1 MIQYRVC
8 KELSTWWQ
16 RAGRA
21 GRSLSVNAIAIL
33 LVEPCFF
40 DDEKEKILKKAAE
53 KARVSKNVAAGQK
66 RAPEGQ
72 LQPAATKQSRSS
84 MAAPAAPH
92 ATSTKLFETVERM
105 PVKIDPEMDNFINAE
120 RRPANDRRKIANTHF
135 GNDNL
140 GTKLHLFD

>member
-1 MIQYRVC
+1 VIQYRAC

-21 GRSLSVNAIAIL
+21 GQSLSVNAIAIL

-40 DDEKEKILKKAAE
+40 DDEKEKLLKKAAE
-53 KARVSKNVAAGQK
+53 KISKNVAAGQK
-66 RAPEGQ
+66 RAAEGQ
-72 LQPAATKQSRSS
+72 LQS
-84 MAAPAAPH
+84 APAKRSRNIGHMP
-92 ATSTKLFETVERM
+92 ATRATITILSDTVTVERM
-105 PVKIDPEMDNFINAE
+105 KIGPEMDNFINAE

-140 GTKLHLFD
+140 GKSINIRY

>member
-1 MIQYRVC
+1 MIQYRAC

-21 GRSLSVNAIAIL
+21 GRSLSVDAVAIL

-40 DDEKEKILKKAAE
+40 DDEKEKLLKKAAE
-53 KARVSKNVAAGQK
+53 KILRNVQK
-66 RAPEGQ
+66 RTAEGQ
-72 LQPAATKQSRSS
+72 LQPARAKRFRSTV
-84 MAAPAAPH
+84 AAPH
-92 ATSTKLFETVERM
+92 STTAVLFETVER
-105 PVKIDPEMDNFINAE
+105 VKIDLEMDNFINAE

-140 GTKLHLFD
+140 GKSI